1 MNIFGKWLVH
11 DVIIFDEDQEVKHI
25 TVDEI
30 KAMDDT
36 EENADYK
43 AMLNMVIVITPETMN
58 TYLSIPEERIAEAKA
73 EGLEIT
79 EYGALLESRE
89 LKKEDCAYFYDSGID
104 GEVGEEQVSPLV
116 KLELDEEGLLV
127 IGGGTLRLK
136 KAEG

>member
-11 DVIIFDEDQEVKHI
+11 DVITFDVDQKVKHI

-36 EENADYK
+36 EENTDYK
-43 AMLNMVIVITPETMN
+43 AMLNMVIVVTPETMN

-89 LKKEDCAYFYDSGID
+89 LKKEDGSYFYDSGID

-127 IGGGTLRLK
+127 IGGGALRLK

>member
-43 AMLNMVIVITPETMN
+43 AMLNMVIVISLETMN

>member
-11 DVIIFDEDQEVKHI
+11 DVIAFDEDQKVKHI
-25 TVDEI
+25 TADEI
-30 KAMDDT
+30 NAMDDT

-89 LKKEDCAYFYDSGID
+89 LKTEDGAYFYDSGID
-104 GEVGEEQVSPLV
+104 GEVGEEKVSPLV

>member
-1 MNIFGKWLVH
+1 MNIFGKWLVY
-11 DVIIFDEDQEVKHI
+11 DVITFDDSQKVKHI
-25 TVDEI
+25 TADEI
-30 KAMDDT
+30 NAMDDT

-43 AMLNMVIVITPETMN
+43 AMLNMVVVVTPETMN
-58 TYLSIPEERIAEAKA
+58 TYLSIPEDRIAEAKT

-89 LKKEDCAYFYDSGID
+89 LKKEDGAYFYDSGID
-104 GEVGEEQVSPLV
+104 GEVGEEKVSPLV
-116 KLELDEEGLLV
+116 KLELDEKGLLV